1 MRALVDA
8 LLRDLQVSLTD
19 ISLCYGATVGG
30 PAVSLRLP
38 SLHLRCQRR
47 QAVPRLLALCF
58 PRKFGAAHSEHSCDC
73 TLEMVIG
80 IDWHPN
86 GLLDGNS
93 ESSIQAAAAV
103 ASAAA
108 AAAAAGS
115 EKAIAD
121 APMPLLCRSPQILGR
136 VPDRVAAIHQPQQQ
150 PEQKQQ
156 YEVERRRW
164 WWLFFGRRRRRCSAA
179 RAARALY

>member
-103 ASAAA
+103 ASVVLEPT
-108 AAAAAGS
+108 S
-115 EKAIAD
+115 ERSIRTHLVAVAIAPGVD
-121 APMPLLCRSPQILGR
+121 ASRFASR
-136 VPDRVAAIHQPQQQ
+136 FVAADSSI
-150 PEQKQQ
+150 
-156 YEVERRRW
+156 VVSRSSIRDERS
-164 WWLFFGRRRRRCSAA
+164 L
-179 RAARALY
+179 